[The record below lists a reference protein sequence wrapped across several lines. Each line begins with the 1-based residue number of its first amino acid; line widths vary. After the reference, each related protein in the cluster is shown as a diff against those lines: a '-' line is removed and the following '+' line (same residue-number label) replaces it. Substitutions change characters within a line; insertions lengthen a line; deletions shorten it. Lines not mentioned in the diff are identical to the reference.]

1 MQMGRRTVAFRG
13 DGCYVVRWKE
23 ERIMATSSITANFH
37 CDDAKAANAFVRM
50 LARPV
55 GTVPLDPV
63 AARARGFASAEEERA
78 FCLNTVEVARKALS
92 KPRRPSPGRRR
103 K

>member
-1 MQMGRRTVAFRG
+1 
-13 DGCYVVRWKE
+13 
-23 ERIMATSSITANFH
+23 MATSSITANFH

-55 GTVPLDPV
+55 DTAPFDPV
-63 AARARGFASAEEERA
+63 AARARGFASEDEKRA
-78 FCLNTVEVARKALS
+78 FCLNTVEVARKALP
-92 KPRRPSPGRRR
+92 KPKRPSLGRRR